1 MVRAPSSFVGM
12 PALLPTG
19 IKKRGLMAGKRKE
32 LMASARDKASKETNK
47 AAEQVSKA
55 VKK

>member
-1 MVRAPSSFVGM
+1 MVRAPSSFVEM